1 MYRLVLPVILAAA
14 CHAQNPT
21 DLFTRAPKAIDDAL
35 RARIS
40 EFFQDHVDG
49 KYRQAEQLVAEDTKD
64 FFYTA
69 NKPKYLG
76 FEIRAIDYTD
86 DFTKARATVVVQ
98 QFLLMPGFGDKP
110 LSIPISSYWKIE
122 QGKWVWYVDRERLSH
137 TPWGIMKGESSSGDK
152 AGAPMPP
159 MPNAADMAGMLQQ
172 VKVDRSEVALE
183 EGKAGQVTFS
193 NGAAGAITLSFLGPP
208 PAGIEAK
215 FDHTE
220 LKAGEQAVLSLRA
233 TGTPKTKATLQVR
246 VDPTNQVIPIQISA
260 R

>member
-1 MYRLVLPVILAAA
+1 MYRLVLPVLLAAA
-14 CHAQNPT
+14 CCAQNPT

-35 RARIS
+35 RARIA

-76 FEIRAIDYTD
+76 FEIRVIDYTD

-98 QFLLMPGFGDKP
+98 QFMLMPGFGDKP
-110 LSIPISSYWKIE
+110 LNVPISSYWKIE
-122 QGKWVWYVDRERLSH
+122 QGKWVWYVDQERLSH
-137 TPWGIMKGESSSGDK
+137 TPWGVMKAQGGPGDK
-152 AGAPMPP
+152 SGSSMPR
-159 MPNAADMAGMLQQ
+159 MPNATEMTGMLQQ

-193 NGAAGAITLSFLGPP
+193 NGAAGAITLSFLGAV
-208 PAGIEAK
+208 PAGVEAK

-233 TGTPKTKATLQVR
+233 TGKTKATLQVR
-246 VDPTNQVIPIQISA
+246 IDPTNQIIPIQISA